1 MQTELKHEIRTRMVD
16 TLVNTFVRILI
27 SILSFVVISIVLP
40 QFIDFDISDMLDS
53 PDEKENKKHGKEI
66 VNDLENKLGRK
77 LPELTSHE
85 TQIASTIYYADQEFG
100 FDSLGGLSEIKHDL
114 KHHYVTALKNPDVFF
129 HNEMLRPPNML
140 LTGSP
145 GVGKTRLVKALSAET
160 GVPMILFSLS
170 TVESKYVGES
180 QKLLSAVFSLAN
192 KLESCIIFFD
202 EIDSVIRQRNALE
215 QAHEY
220 NMKTSLLQHLD
231 GISNNQNGV
240 VVIGATNHPQSLD
253 TAIHRR
259 FPRKYEV
266 PLPDDDSRRS
276 ILNILTSKHGERK
289 APEYIIEETDGMS
302 GSDLTEL
309 FRRACSLRNETI
321 TQSPALIESLR
332 NGLKIPKIKLSHWRK
347 ALELQT
353 NSH

>member
-1 MQTELKHEIRTRMVD
+1 MQTEMKHEIKTKLID
-16 TLVNTFVRILI
+16 TLVSTFARILI
-27 SILSFVVISIVLP
+27 SILSFVVISILVPNL
-40 QFIDFDISDMLDS
+40 FDFDFAELMDT
-53 PDEKENKKHGKEI
+53 PEEKESKRAGKEI
-66 VNDLENKLGRK
+66 INDLENNLGLK

-85 TQIASTIYYADQEFG
+85 MQIASNIYYADKSFG
-100 FDSLGGLSEIKHDL
+100 FDSLGGLSDIKHDL
-114 KHHYVTALKNPDVFF
+114 KHHYATALNNPDVFF
-129 HNEMLRPPNML
+129 KNDMLRPPNIL
-140 LTGSP
+140 LTGNP

-160 GVPMILFSLS
+160 GVPMIVFSLA

-180 QKLLSAVFSLAN
+180 QKLLNAVFSLAN
-192 KLESCIIFFD
+192 KLESCLIFFD
-202 EIDSVIRQRNALE
+202 EIDSVIRQRNPLE

-321 TQSPALIESLR
+321 TQSPALIETLR
-332 NGLKIPKIKLSHWRK
+332 NGSQLPKIKQSHWRK

-353 NSH
+353 E